1 MDAKKVSSNIIT
13 QSEEDKTIRKG
24 PWSCD
29 EDSKLVNYIAIHG
42 EGGWE
47 ALARNAGLRR
57 TGKSCRLRWL
67 NYLNPN
73 VRRGNI
79 TPQEQLR
86 IIELHLSYGNRWT
99 EIAKRLPG
107 RTDNEIKNYWRTTIK
122 KQATQLKCDVN
133 SKEFLDIMCCI
144 WLPSIIEK
152 ANSETQSNS
161 NCQKLM
167 TDSEVHQTGFGMV
180 EMNCRANMLGFSSEP
195 MDNLSPMYS
204 PFSHDFEGIDDIQA
218 SMHGGDD
225 YWLGYEDSFTTL
237 LDEDDLWHAQQQQSP
252 TRRAGS
258 LLLGFIIVDQHWAH
272 NINNTLFD

>member
-1 MDAKKVSSNIIT
+1 MDAKKLSR
-13 QSEEDKTIRKG
+13 SEEDKTTRKG

-42 EGGWE
+42 GGGWE
-47 ALARNAGLRR
+47 ALARN
-57 TGKSCRLRWL
+57 S
-67 NYLNPN
+67 
-73 VRRGNI
+73 
-79 TPQEQLR
+79 
-86 IIELHLSYGNRWT
+86 

-133 SKEFLDIMCCI
+133 SKQFLDIMCCI
-144 WLPSIIEK
+144 WLPSIIEE

-167 TDSEVHQTGFGMV
+167 TDSEVHETGFGMV
-180 EMNCRANMLGFSSEP
+180 EMNCRANMSGFSSEP
-195 MDNLSPMYS
+195 MANVSPVYS
-204 PFSHDFEGIDDIQA
+204 PFSYGFEGIDDIQA

-237 LDEDDLWHAQQQQSP
+237 LDEEDLWVS
-252 TRRAGS
+252 TS
-258 LLLGFIIVDQHWAH
+258 TGFNQ
-272 NINNTLFD
+272 F